1 MPPDYISV
9 YILYH
14 NSFILYIIKK
24 YVILYQ
30 INSKG
35 DRMKHFSSIPVG
47 EAVTTVNKT
56 NCAAAVKSGS
66 LEVFAT
72 PMMLALMEE
81 ATCNAAA
88 LLLESDETTV
98 GTKVTVTHDKAS
110 GIGTVITATAS
121 LTEVDGRRLV
131 FEVSATD
138 DKGDTVGR
146 GTIERFLACSEKF
159 MNRVNGK

>member
-1 MPPDYISV
+1 
-9 YILYH
+9 
-14 NSFILYIIKK
+14 
-24 YVILYQ
+24 
-30 INSKG
+30 
-35 DRMKHFSSIPVG
+35 MKHFSSIPVG

-88 LLLESDETTV
+88 PLLESDETTV

>member
-1 MPPDYISV
+1 
-9 YILYH
+9 
-14 NSFILYIIKK
+14 
-24 YVILYQ
+24 
-30 INSKG
+30 
-35 DRMKHFSSIPVG
+35 MKHFSSIPVG